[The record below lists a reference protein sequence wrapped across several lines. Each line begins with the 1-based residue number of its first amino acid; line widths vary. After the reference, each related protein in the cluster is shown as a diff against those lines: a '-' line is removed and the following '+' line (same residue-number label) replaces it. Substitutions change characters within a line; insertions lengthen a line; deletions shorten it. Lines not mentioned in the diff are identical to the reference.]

1 MEIPEITVQKVEVP
15 VIRSLEPPI
24 LLPPSIRTLQKPVV
38 EVPSANLP
46 YYEQL
51 DVPTMEQWKQM
62 VEGQN
67 TQEEK
72 KEEEQIKDRQIP
84 PPPTPQ
90 LPPVVQNSQ
99 DNRIISD
106 DTPTNTNNL
115 GVPVIEVPLIGEV
128 PIPPKEQVLL
138 AGTTATASVA
148 AAIVGKSLVEWM
160 VGKMKPIVQQVYV
173 QVKKRLH
180 RDLTPYELQVDFA
193 AELGLKKKLVKS
205 FQKELKKKKQEQ
217 FLHWQEQQRHL
228 HTPSHT
234 ETLDENV
241 SQPSLLRRI
250 LKGGRVQ
257 NQDVPYQS
265 PPSGD

>member
-1 MEIPEITVQKVEVP
+1 MEIPEINVPRVEVP
-15 VIRSLEPPI
+15 VVRQLEPPVFT
-24 LLPPSIRTLQKPVV
+24 PPSIRSLQKPVV

-62 VEGQN
+62 VEGQKQN
-67 TQEEK
+67 EEK
-72 KEEEQIKDRQIP
+72 KDEIEEKSRQLPSPAAPQIPAVQTPESVQQQVIP
-84 PPPTPQ
+84 PPT
-90 LPPVVQNSQ
+90 
-99 DNRIISD
+99 
-106 DTPTNTNNL
+106 TNL

-160 VGKMKPIVQQVYV
+160 VGKMKPIVQQIYI
-173 QVKKRLH
+173 QAKKRLH

-193 AELGLKKKLVKS
+193 AQLDLKKKIVKA
-205 FQKELKKKKQEQ
+205 FQKELKLQKKEQ
-217 FLHWQEQQRHL
+217 YLHWAQQQRL
-228 HTPSHT
+228 NISSHT
-234 ETLDENV
+234 ETEDGSGFL
-241 SQPSLLRRI
+241 PSWLPRI
-250 LKGGRVQ
+250 LKGERVQ
-257 NQDVPYQS
+257 NQGGPYRS

>member
-1 MEIPEITVQKVEVP
+1 MNEIPQIIVPNVEVP
-15 VIRSLEPPI
+15 VIRSLEPPVFA
-24 LLPPSIRTLQKPVV
+24 PPAIRTLQKPVV

-46 YYEQL
+46 YYEKL

-67 TQEEK
+67 TQDDN
-72 KEEEQIKDRQIP
+72 KEEEQEKPRQL

-90 LPPVVQNSQ
+90 LPAVQTPPVVKPEVVVPPPKT
-99 DNRIISD
+99 D
-106 DTPTNTNNL
+106 L

-128 PIPPKEQVLL
+128 PIPPKEQVML

-160 VGKMKPIVQQVYV
+160 VKKMKPIVQQIYI
-173 QVKKRLH
+173 QAKKRLH

-193 AELGLKKKLVKS
+193 AELGLKKKIVKS
-205 FQKELKKKKQEQ
+205 FQKELKKQKKEQ

-228 HTPSHT
+228 STPSHT
-234 ETLDENV
+234 ETGDENV

-250 LKGGRVQ
+250 VKGGRAQ
-257 NQDVPYQS
+257 SPNVPYQP
-265 PPSGD
+265 PPSDV

>member
-15 VIRSLEPPI
+15 VIRQLEPPV

-67 TQEEK
+67 TQEEN

-84 PPPTPQ
+84 PPPPTPQ
-90 LPPVVQNSQ
+90 LPPAVQ
-99 DNRIISD
+99 
-106 DTPTNTNNL
+106 TPTDQQVVPPPTTDL

-128 PIPPKEQVLL
+128 PIPPKEQVML

-160 VGKMKPIVQQVYV
+160 VKKMKPIVQQLYV
-173 QVKKRLH
+173 QAKKRLH

-193 AELGLKKKLVKS
+193 AELGLKKKIVKT

-228 HTPSHT
+228 STPSHT
-234 ETLDENV
+234 EKMDENV

-257 NQDVPYQS
+257 NPDVPYQS

>member
-15 VIRSLEPPI
+15 VIRSLEPPV
-24 LLPPSIRTLQKPVV
+24 LLPPAIRTLQKPVV

-72 KEEEQIKDRQIP
+72 KEEEQTKDRQIP
-84 PPPTPQ
+84 PPPPPQIPAVQTPESVQ
-90 LPPVVQNSQ
+90 QQVVTPP
-99 DNRIISD
+99 
-106 DTPTNTNNL
+106 PTTDL

-128 PIPPKEQVLL
+128 PIPPKEQVML

-160 VGKMKPIVQQVYV
+160 VKKMKPIVQQIYI
-173 QVKKRLH
+173 QAKKRLH

-193 AELGLKKKLVKS
+193 AQLDLKKKIVKA
-205 FQKELKKKKQEQ
+205 FQKELKIQKKEQ
-217 FLHWQEQQRHL
+217 FLQWEQQQRL
-228 HTPSHT
+228 HKSLHT
-234 ETLDENV
+234 ETEDE
-241 SQPSLLRRI
+241 SGFLPSWLPRI
-250 LKGGRVQ
+250 SRGARVQ
-257 NQDVPYQS
+257 NQDGPYRS

>member
-15 VIRSLEPPI
+15 VIRQLEPPV

-84 PPPTPQ
+84 PPPAPQ
-90 LPPVVQNSQ
+90 LPQVVQNSQ
-99 DNRIISD
+99 DDRNISD
-106 DTPTNTNNL
+106 LPPTNNL

-128 PIPPKEQVLL
+128 PIPPKEQVML

-160 VGKMKPIVQQVYV
+160 VKKMKPIVQQMYV
-173 QVKKRLH
+173 QAKKRLH

-193 AELGLKKKLVKS
+193 AELGLKKKIVKT

-228 HTPSHT
+228 STPSHT
-234 ETLDENV
+234 EKMDENV

-250 LKGGRVQ
+250 VKGGRVQ
-257 NQDVPYQS
+257 NPDVPYQS

>member
-1 MEIPEITVQKVEVP
+1 MSEIPQIIVGPVEVP
-15 VIRSLEPPI
+15 VIRSLEPPV
-24 LLPPSIRTLQKPVV
+24 LLPPAIRSLQKPVV

-62 VEGQN
+62 VEGQKQN
-67 TQEEK
+67 EER

-84 PPPTPQ
+84 PPPPPQIPAVQTPESVQ
-90 LPPVVQNSQ
+90 QQVVTPP
-99 DNRIISD
+99 
-106 DTPTNTNNL
+106 PTTDL

-148 AAIVGKSLVEWM
+148 AAIIGKSLVEWM
-160 VGKMKPIVQQVYV
+160 VGKMKPIVQQLYV
-173 QVKKRLH
+173 QAKKRLH

-193 AELGLKKKLVKS
+193 AELGLKKKIVKT

-234 ETLDENV
+234 ETVDENV

-250 LKGGRVQ
+250 VKGGRVQ

>member
-1 MEIPEITVQKVEVP
+1 MNEIPEIIISPVEVP
-15 VIRSLEPPI
+15 VIRQLEPPV

-46 YYEQL
+46 YYGQL

-84 PPPTPQ
+84 PPPPPQIPAVQTPEPVQ
-90 LPPVVQNSQ
+90 QQVVTPP
-99 DNRIISD
+99 
-106 DTPTNTNNL
+106 PTTDL

-128 PIPPKEQVLL
+128 PIPPKEQVML

-160 VGKMKPIVQQVYV
+160 VGKMKPIVQQIYI
-173 QVKKRLH
+173 QAKKRLH

-193 AELGLKKKLVKS
+193 AQLDLKKKIVKA
-205 FQKELKKKKQEQ
+205 FQKELKLQKKEQ
-217 FLHWQEQQRHL
+217 YLQWAQQQRL
-228 HTPSHT
+228 NISSHT
-234 ETLDENV
+234 ETEDGNGFL
-241 SQPSLLRRI
+241 PSWLPRI
-250 LKGGRVQ
+250 LKGERVR
-257 NQDVPYQS
+257 NQGGTYRS

>member
-1 MEIPEITVQKVEVP
+1 MNEIPEIIVPRVEVP
-15 VIRSLEPPI
+15 VIRQLEPPV

-38 EVPSANLP
+38 EVPSANIP
-46 YYEQL
+46 YYEPI

-72 KEEEQIKDRQIP
+72 KEEEQTKDRQIP
-84 PPPTPQ
+84 PPPPPQIPAVQAPEPVQQQVVTP
-90 LPPVVQNSQ
+90 PPTT
-99 DNRIISD
+99 D
-106 DTPTNTNNL
+106 L

-160 VGKMKPIVQQVYV
+160 VKKMKPIVQQMYV
-173 QVKKRLH
+173 QAKKRLH

-193 AELGLKKKLVKS
+193 AQLDLKKKVLKT
-205 FQKELKKKKQEQ
+205 FQKELKQQKKEQ
-217 FLHWQEQQRHL
+217 YLHWSQQQHQ
-228 HTPSHT
+228 HISSHT
-234 ETLDENV
+234 EKMDENV

-250 LKGGRVQ
+250 VKGGRAQ
-257 NQDVPYQS
+257 SPDVPYRS
-265 PPSGD
+265 PPSDG

>member
-1 MEIPEITVQKVEVP
+1 MNEIPEINVPRVEVP
-15 VIRSLEPPI
+15 VVRQLEPPVFT
-24 LLPPSIRTLQKPVV
+24 PPSIRTLQKPVV

-67 TQEEK
+67 QQKE
-72 KEEEQIKDRQIP
+72 KEEELEEKSRQLPPPAAPQIP
-84 PPPTPQ
+84 AVQTPEPVQQQVVPPPTT
-90 LPPVVQNSQ
+90 
-99 DNRIISD
+99 D
-106 DTPTNTNNL
+106 L

-128 PIPPKEQVLL
+128 PIPPKEQVML

-160 VGKMKPIVQQVYV
+160 VKKMKPIVQQMYV
-173 QVKKRLH
+173 QAKKRLH

-193 AELGLKKKLVKS
+193 AQLDLKKKVLKT
-205 FQKELKKKKQEQ
+205 FQKELKTQKKEQ

-228 HTPSHT
+228 HKSLHT
-234 ETLDENV
+234 ETEDE
-241 SQPSLLRRI
+241 SGFLPSWLRRI
-250 LKGGRVQ
+250 SRGGRVQ
-257 NQDVPYQS
+257 NQGGPYQS

>member
-1 MEIPEITVQKVEVP
+1 MEIPEINVPRVEVP
-15 VIRSLEPPI
+15 VVRQLEPPVFT
-24 LLPPSIRTLQKPVV
+24 PPSIRSLQKPVV

-62 VEGQN
+62 VEGQKQN
-67 TQEEK
+67 EEK
-72 KEEEQIKDRQIP
+72 KDETEEKSRQLPPPAAPQIP
-84 PPPTPQ
+84 AVQTPESVQQVVPPPT
-90 LPPVVQNSQ
+90 
-99 DNRIISD
+99 
-106 DTPTNTNNL
+106 TNL

-160 VGKMKPIVQQVYV
+160 VGKMKPIVQQMYV
-173 QVKKRLH
+173 QAKKRLH

-193 AELGLKKKLVKS
+193 AQLDLKKKIVKT
-205 FQKELKKKKQEQ
+205 FQKELKLQKKEQ
-217 FLHWQEQQRHL
+217 YLQWEQQQRL
-228 HTPSHT
+228 HKSLHT
-234 ETLDENV
+234 ETEDENGFL
-241 SQPSLLRRI
+241 PSWLRRI
-250 LKGGRVQ
+250 SRGGRVQ
-257 NQDVPYQS
+257 NQDEPYRS

>member
-1 MEIPEITVQKVEVP
+1 MEIPEIQVQQVEVP
-15 VIRSLEPPI
+15 VVRRLEPPVV
-24 LLPPSIRTLQKPVV
+24 LTPSIRTLQKPVV

-90 LPPVVQNSQ
+90 LPPAVQ
-99 DNRIISD
+99 
-106 DTPTNTNNL
+106 TPTDQQVVTPPPTTDL

-128 PIPPKEQVLL
+128 PVPPKEQVML

-148 AAIVGKSLVEWM
+148 AAIIGKSLVEWM
-160 VGKMKPIVQQVYV
+160 VKKMKPIVQQIYV
-173 QVKKRLH
+173 QAKKRLH

-193 AELGLKKKLVKS
+193 AELGLKKKIVKS

-217 FLHWQEQQRHL
+217 FLHWQEQRRHL
-228 HTPSHT
+228 STPSHT
-234 ETLDENV
+234 ETVD
-241 SQPSLLRRI
+241 
-250 LKGGRVQ
+250 
-257 NQDVPYQS
+257 
-265 PPSGD
+265 

>member
-1 MEIPEITVQKVEVP
+1 MNEIPEIIIAPVEVP
-15 VIRSLEPPI
+15 VIRQLEPPV

-72 KEEEQIKDRQIP
+72 KEEEQTKDRQIP
-84 PPPTPQ
+84 PPPPPQIPAVQAPEPVQQQVVTP
-90 LPPVVQNSQ
+90 PPTT
-99 DNRIISD
+99 D
-106 DTPTNTNNL
+106 L

-160 VGKMKPIVQQVYV
+160 VKKMKPIVQQMYV
-173 QVKKRLH
+173 QAKKRLH

-193 AELGLKKKLVKS
+193 AELGLKKKIVKS

-217 FLHWQEQQRHL
+217 FLHWQKQQRHL

-234 ETLDENV
+234 EKMDENV

-250 LKGGRVQ
+250 VKGGRAQ
-257 NQDVPYQS
+257 SPDVPYQS